1 MKLNRIL
8 LLPLLLI
15 LATNLFGQ
23 NVGGGLSIAGVA
35 SQIDGDAWGGYKKL
49 GYCLGGF
56 AWYDFNDRW
65 SLSPE
70 ITLGN
75 RGSRELEK
83 GYGQINLNFIDVPV
97 LVRFRAIGDV
107 DGQSLLL
114 EAGPSANILYSAK
127 SGFSDLKQN
136 ITPSLKKFGASVNL
150 GLIWFVN
157 PKIGI
162 TGRWTSSFT
171 NLNGLG
177 VRPWLTTYFFS
188 FGAKIAFK

>member
-1 MKLNRIL
+1 MKLNRIWL
-8 LLPLLLI
+8 LLPFLLFS
-15 LATNLFGQ
+15 ATLFGQ

-49 GYCLGGF
+49 GYNLGGYAF
-56 AWYDFNDRW
+56 YDFNARW
-65 SLSPE
+65 SISPE

-75 RGSRELEK
+75 RGSRELEN

-97 LVRFRAIGDV
+97 LVRFRAVGEA
-107 DGQSLLL
+107 DGQNLLL

-127 SGFSDLKQN
+127 SGFSNLKQN

-150 GLIWFVN
+150 GLIWFVH
-157 PKIGI
+157 PQLGI

-171 NLNGLG
+171 NLNGLA

-188 FGAKIAFK
+188 FGAKLAFK